1 MKTTALVV
9 SSVVGLATLAVIL
22 SVMGAALGIITIPWL
37 NFTSKIQSNQ
47 DIVQKTY
54 QADNVIYN
62 YHWFQER
69 AGAVKALS
77 DTITQSQDAVVA
89 FETTAGPRK
98 EWTFEDKTEDA
109 RLNAVVQGQK
119 AQYNSLS
126 QEYNARAGE
135 ADRSLF
141 VNGLQ
146 TFFKLF

>member
-1 MKTTALVV
+1 MGFVIVIILL
-9 SSVVGLATLAVIL
+9 SVV
-22 SVMGAALGIITIPWL
+22 GAALGIVTLPWFNL
-37 NFTSKIQSNQ
+37 TSKIQSNQ
-47 DIVQKTY
+47 DIIQKTY

-62 YHWFQER
+62 YHWFQEH
-69 AGAVKALS
+69 AGAIKALS
-77 DTITQSQDAVVA
+77 DTITQSQDAVVS
-89 FETTAGPRK
+89 FEAAAGPRK